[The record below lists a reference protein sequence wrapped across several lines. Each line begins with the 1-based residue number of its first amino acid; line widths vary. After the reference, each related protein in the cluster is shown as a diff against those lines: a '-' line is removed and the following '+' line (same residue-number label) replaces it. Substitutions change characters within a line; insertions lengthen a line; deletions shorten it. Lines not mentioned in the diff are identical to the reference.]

1 MSKYFHKRSILKPQ
15 KTREKEEW
23 EKEEEERLSTK
34 NKKAPTTVFD
44 GINEDKYTRASHRA
58 IMKDISQ
65 GELEDELER

>member
-34 NKKAPTTVFD
+34 N
-44 GINEDKYTRASHRA
+44 NH
-58 IMKDISQ
+58 
-65 GELEDELER
+65 L